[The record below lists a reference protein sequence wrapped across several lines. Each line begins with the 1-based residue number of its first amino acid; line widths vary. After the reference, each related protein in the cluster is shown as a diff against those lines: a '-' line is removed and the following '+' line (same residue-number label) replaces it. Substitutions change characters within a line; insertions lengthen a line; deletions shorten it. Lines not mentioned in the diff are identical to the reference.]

1 MDIINYIGRDTTS
14 KFILPM
20 VMKKDATYE
29 DISKTFYKTCIS
41 IFDKPEFDDHIILV
55 STYSAEPKNC
65 RLDLS
70 LRKIYDEVNNKYLFI
85 FEIPREYQDD
95 LYSVISGDYSQL
107 SEQYKQKL
115 LHFWKES
122 TNSPLY
128 GVLYDVLEL
137 AMSHNAQ
144 MRNMYELQSVRG
156 YHNKPTMRELIYGIG
171 VEL

>member
-1 MDIINYIGRDTTS
+1 MDIINYIGTDTTS

-29 DISKTFYKTCIS
+29 DVSKAFYKTCIS

-55 STYSAEPKNC
+55 SMNSAEPKKC

-70 LRKIYDEVNNKYLFI
+70 LRKIHDEINNKYFFI
-85 FEIPREYQDD
+85 FEIPHEYYDD
-95 LYSVISGDYSQL
+95 LYMIISGDYDQL

-115 LHFWKES
+115 LHFWKEP

-128 GVLYDVLEL
+128 GVLYGVLNL
-137 AMSHNAQ
+137 AMSHNSQ
-144 MRNMYELQSVRG
+144 MRNAYELTKSRG
-156 YHNKPTMRELIYGIG
+156 YYKKPTMRELIYGIVG
-171 VEL
+171 ES